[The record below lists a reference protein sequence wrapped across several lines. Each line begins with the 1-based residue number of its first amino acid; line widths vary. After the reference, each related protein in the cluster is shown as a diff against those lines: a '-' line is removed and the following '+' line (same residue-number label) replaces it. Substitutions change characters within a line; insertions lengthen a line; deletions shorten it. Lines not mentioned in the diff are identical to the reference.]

1 MRLAR
6 FFRVALPA
14 VLCAGLAA
22 CGGSE
27 AGRPVDVTARE
38 YAFQGLPATL
48 EPGDVTFSV
57 DNMGTEVHELH
68 VFKLDE
74 DVEAFSEL
82 LDLSQDEAQDRM
94 STVGMAMADPGN
106 TESFDAEMSPG
117 RYAAV
122 CLIPVGTMPEEG
134 HSGHDMEEMEDM
146 VFDPHADNHMRRG
159 MFAEFT
165 VG

>member
-1 MRLAR
+1 MGLVR

-27 AGRPVDVTARE
+27 GGRSVDVTARE

-57 DNMGTEVHELH
+57 DNMGSEVHELH
-68 VFKLDE
+68 LFKLDE
-74 DVEAFSEL
+74 DVSTVSEL
-82 LDLSQDEAQDRM
+82 LGLSQDEAQDRM
-94 STVGMAMADPGN
+94 SSVGMAVADPGE
-106 TESFDAEMSPG
+106 TESFDAELSAG

-122 CLIPVGTMPEEG
+122 CLIPVGTMPEDG
-134 HSGHDMEEMEDM
+134 HSGHDMGDMEDM
-146 VFDPHADNHMRRG
+146 VFDPNADNHMRRG
-159 MFAEFT
+159 MFGEFT